1 MLKNKEA
8 VKNVCFLSKFAGCIS
23 TKDYGRLIYFKTV
36 LQLYYRILSEE
47 AMNAVGLKGMLMGIH
62 EKLESV
68 WKLVQKSVGHK
79 SLYLSYSDC
88 LPLAKKKKS

>member
-36 LQLYYRILSEE
+36 LQLYYRTFSEE

-79 SLYLSYSDC
+79 SLYLLYSDC
-88 LPLAKKKKS
+88 LPLEKK